1 MKITIKLDYACRIMA
16 ELAREYSTGLP
27 VRIDHLSKV
36 ESVPA
41 NFLAQILGELRNGKL
56 VVSKRGISGGFT
68 LARPPDEITLH
79 DIIAVIEGDL
89 LELSGNHVGRTGR
102 RLKQAWQEIREIIS
116 EKTRSYTLETLAANR
131 EADMYHI

>member
-36 ESVPA
+36 EHVPA

-56 VVSKRGISGGFT
+56 VVSKRGIQGGFI
-68 LARPPDEITLH
+68 LARPPEEITLY
-79 DIIAVIEGDL
+79 DIIAIIEGDL
-89 LELSGNHVGRTGR
+89 LELSGNHVGKTGR
-102 RLKQAWQEIREIIS
+102 HLKQAWQEIRDVLS
-116 EKTRSYTLETLAANR
+116 EKTRSYTLEALAANR

>member
-1 MKITIKLDYACRIMA
+1 MA

-36 ESVPA
+36 EHVPA

-56 VVSKRGISGGFT
+56 VVSKRGIQGGFM
-68 LARPPDEITLH
+68 LARPPEEISLH

-102 RLKQAWQEIREIIS
+102 SLKQAWQEIREIIS
-116 EKTRSYTLETLAANR
+116 EKTRHYTLE
-131 EADMYHI
+131 